1 MGSNLEQLGIS
12 RDIIQLSKELE
23 FDSYNNILELIKRDY
38 IKFSERLQSK
48 IMQFREFEC
57 KPPPNEFI
65 DTETIEKEIK
75 NQYELELIQI

>member
-1 MGSNLEQLGIS
+1 
-12 RDIIQLSKELE
+12 
-23 FDSYNNILELIKRDY
+23 
-38 IKFSERLQSK
+38 
-48 IMQFREFEC
+48 MQFREFEC

>member
-38 IKFSERLQSK
+38 IKFSERL
-48 IMQFREFEC
+48 
-57 KPPPNEFI
+57 
-65 DTETIEKEIK
+65 
-75 NQYELELIQI
+75 